1 MPNCKLIEFWLRL
14 QRLPSPEEIA
24 PGSKAGRKSLELWF
38 LIQELV
44 EQQINHICSA
54 YYDQKHPK
62 HYLWLGHNRY
72 LYDGVRPGERV
83 LDIGCG
89 ASHYQ
94 QWIAEKAADI
104 VGVDNRPDLIE
115 LARRNNQKPNVQF
128 ELMDVTEK
136 LPSGQFDVAILSH
149 VIEHLDDPMPLLD
162 SLVKRVPRLLVKVP
176 MEDAH
181 WFKLV
186 KREIGM
192 FWMDDSDHRREYTE
206 DLLREQLE
214 ASGWQVIE
222 IIRGYD
228 LRGTAI
234 SPYLSENGKID

>member
-1 MPNCKLIEFWLRL
+1 ME
-14 QRLPSPEEIA
+14 
-24 PGSKAGRKSLELWF
+24 
-38 LIQELV
+38 
-44 EQQINHICSA
+44 
-54 YYDQKHPK
+54 
-62 HYLWLGHNRY
+62 
-72 LYDGVRPGERV
+72 
-83 LDIGCG
+83 
-89 ASHYQ
+89 
-94 QWIAEKAADI
+94 AEKAADV

-115 LARRNNQKPNVQF
+115 LARRNNQKPNVHF
-128 ELMDVTEK
+128 ELMDATEK

-162 SLVKRVPRLLVKVP
+162 SLVKVP

-214 ASGWQVIE
+214 ASGWHVIE
-222 IIRGYD
+222 ITRGYD
-228 LRGTAI
+228 LRATAI
-234 SPYLSENGKID
+234 SPYLYENGKIN